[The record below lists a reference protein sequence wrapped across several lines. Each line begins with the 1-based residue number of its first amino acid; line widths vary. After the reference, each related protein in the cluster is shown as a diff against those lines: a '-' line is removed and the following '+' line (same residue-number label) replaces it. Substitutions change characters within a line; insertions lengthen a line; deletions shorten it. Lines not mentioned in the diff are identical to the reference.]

1 MALNRNFRGAW
12 MAAVAFGFILHG
24 PGSGGAMA
32 QEQSFPAAKR
42 LVEAAIERT
51 SHRVT
56 YDGAYRSLAYPGGDV
71 PDNIGVCTDVVIRS
85 YRAGLGIDLQKAVHE
100 DMARNFTAYPK
111 IWGLSR
117 PDRNIDHRRVPN
129 LEAFFARHGQTLPVT
144 KSPGD
149 YKPGDLVTWR
159 IPGNL
164 PHIGVVTD
172 RRSWDGKR
180 PMIAHNIGRG
190 PKLEDMLFDYS
201 ISGHFRYLPESN
213 TKAR

>member
-1 MALNRNFRGAW
+1 MINPRISVAIAGALWLGAT
-12 MAAVAFGFILHG
+12 
-24 PGSGGAMA
+24 GATAYA
-32 QEQSFPAAKR
+32 QEQSFPAGKR

-56 YDGAYRSLAYPGGDV
+56 YDGSYRSLAYPGGDV
-71 PDNIGVCTDVVIRS
+71 PDNIGVCTDVVIRA
-85 YRAGLGIDLQKAVHE
+85 YRAGLGIDLQKALHE
-100 DMARNFTAYPK
+100 DMAGNFAAYPK

-129 LEAFFARHGQTLPVT
+129 LEIFFKRHGRTLPV
-144 KSPGD
+144 SQDAGD

-172 RRSWDGKR
+172 QRSWDGR
-180 PMIAHNIGRG
+180 RLLIAHNIGRG
-190 PKLEDMLFDYS
+190 PKLEDMLFDYR
-201 ISGHFRYLPESN
+201 ISGHFRYLPGE
-213 TKAR
+213 